1 MEKLKIQEAIVV
13 EGRYDKNTLSQV
25 VDAVI
30 IETAGFG
37 IFSNK
42 DKMKLLRD
50 IADKRGIII
59 LTDSDSA
66 GFMIRNHIKGAVDND
81 KIKQAY
87 IPDIAGK
94 EKRKRS
100 ASKEGKLGV
109 EGMRPEIIREALIRA
124 GATVVGSESAEIKR
138 GSAISK
144 TDFFCWGLSG
154 TAGSAGKRM
163 ELIKKLRLPEH
174 LSADALLDI
183 LNALYTKEEF
193 EEYLAV
199 NIVNN
204 SGADN

>member
-1 MEKLKIQEAIVV
+1 MEKLKIKEAIVV

-30 IETAGFG
+30 IETSGFS

-42 DKMKLLRD
+42 GL
-50 IADKRGIII
+50 IIF
-59 LTDSDSA
+59 TDSDSA
-66 GFMIRNHIKGAVDND
+66 GFMIRNHIKGSVDTA

-87 IPDIAGK
+87 IPDVMGK

-109 EGMRPEIIREALIRA
+109 EGMSPDVIRQALIRA
-124 GATVVGSESAEIKR
+124 GATVDADKSAERR
-138 GSAISK
+138 GEPITK
-144 TDFFCWGLSG
+144 TDFFCMGLSG
-154 TAGSAGKRM
+154 GAGSSGKRAQI
-163 ELIKKLRLPEH
+163 IKALELPEH

-193 EEYLAV
+193 ENLT
-199 NIVNN
+199 IKIFDN
-204 SGADN
+204 SGTDN

>member
-1 MEKLKIQEAIVV
+1 MEKLKISEAIVV

-42 DKMKLLRD
+42 EKLKLLRD

-59 LTDSDSA
+59 FTDSDSA
-66 GFMIRNHIKGAVDND
+66 GFMIRNHIKGAVDKS

-87 IPDIAGK
+87 IPDIMGK

-109 EGMRPEIIREALIRA
+109 EGMRPEVIREALIRA
-124 GATVVGSESAEIKR
+124 GATVENSEVGAEKT
-138 GSAISK
+138 GAPVTK

-154 TAGSAGKRM
+154 GADSAAKRARLIKALGLPERLSAG
-163 ELIKKLRLPEH
+163 
-174 LSADALLDI
+174 ALLDI
-183 LNALYTKEEF
+183 LNALYTREEL
-193 EEYLAV
+193 EALLG
-199 NIVNN
+199 NILDDGGSNN
-204 SGADN
+204 

>member
-1 MEKLKIQEAIVV
+1 MEKLKIKEAIVV

-30 IETAGFG
+30 IETSGFG

-42 DKMKLLRD
+42 EKLKLLRN

-59 LTDSDSA
+59 FTDSDSA
-66 GFMIRNHIKGAVDND
+66 GFMIRNHIKGALDTA

-109 EGMRPEIIREALIRA
+109 EGMSPDIIRQALIRA
-124 GATVVGSESAEIKR
+124 GATIENADTTEEKHGEPIT
-138 GSAISK
+138 K
-144 TDFFCWGLSG
+144 TDFFCMGLSG
-154 TAGSAGKRM
+154 GAGSAGKRAQ
-163 ELIKKLRLPEH
+163 LIKTLDLPQH

-193 EEYLAV
+193 ENLAV
-199 NIVNN
+199 KVF
-204 SGADN
+204 DNGGTDN

>member
-1 MEKLKIQEAIVV
+1 MEKLKIKEAIVV

-30 IETAGFG
+30 IETSGFG

-42 DKMKLLRD
+42 EKLKLLRN

-59 LTDSDSA
+59 FTDSDSA
-66 GFMIRNHIKGAVDND
+66 GFMIRNHIKGAVDTA

-109 EGMRPEIIREALIRA
+109 EGMSPDIIRQALIRA
-124 GATVVGSESAEIKR
+124 GATIENADTTEGKHGEPIT
-138 GSAISK
+138 K
-144 TDFFCWGLSG
+144 TDFFCMGLSG
-154 TAGSAGKRM
+154 GAGSAGKRAQ
-163 ELIKKLRLPEH
+163 LIKTLDLPQH

-193 EEYLAV
+193 ENLAV
-199 NIVNN
+199 KVF
-204 SGADN
+204 DNGGTDN

>member
-1 MEKLKIQEAIVV
+1 MEKLKIKEAIVV

-30 IETAGFG
+30 IETSGFG

-42 DKMKLLRD
+42 EKLKLLRD
-50 IADKRGIII
+50 LADKRGLIIF
-59 LTDSDSA
+59 TDSDSA
-66 GFMIRNHIKGAVDND
+66 GFMIRNHIKGAVDTA

-87 IPDIAGK
+87 IPDVMGK

-109 EGMRPEIIREALIRA
+109 EGMSPDVIRQALIRA
-124 GATVVGSESAEIKR
+124 GATLVDAAKSAERR
-138 GSAISK
+138 GEPITK
-144 TDFFCWGLSG
+144 TDFFCMGLSG
-154 TAGSAGKRM
+154 GAGSAGKRAQI
-163 ELIKKLRLPEH
+163 IKALELPEH

-193 EEYLAV
+193 ENLT
-199 NIVNN
+199 IKIFDN
-204 SGADN
+204 SGTDN